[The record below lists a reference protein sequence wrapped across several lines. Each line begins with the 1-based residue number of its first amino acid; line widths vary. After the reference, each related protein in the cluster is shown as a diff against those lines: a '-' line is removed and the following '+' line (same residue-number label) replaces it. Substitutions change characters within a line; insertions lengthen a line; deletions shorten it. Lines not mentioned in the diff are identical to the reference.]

1 MTLYIDASAFV
12 KRYAKDEVHHEECL
26 QTMDAHELWVSSR
39 LTSIEAPRGIAR
51 ASHSSA
57 AALSEFDADALE
69 LAYIDI
75 DQGVVAVARAIAL
88 ETGIKT
94 LDAIHIASAKQ
105 LPVDDLEFLTYD
117 DRQANAAQSLGLT
130 LAR

>member
-12 KRYAKDEVHHEECL
+12 KRYARHEAHHDECL
-26 QTMDAHELWVSSR
+26 RTMDDHDLWVTSR
-39 LTSIEAPRGIAR
+39 ITSIEAPRGIAR
-51 ASHSSA
+51 ASSSDP
-57 AALSEFDADALE
+57 AALAEYDADAID

-75 DQGVVAVARAIAL
+75 DHGVVAVARAIAL
-88 ETGIKT
+88 DTGIKT

-105 LPVDDLEFLTYD
+105 LPVDELEFLTYD
-117 DRQANAAQSLGLT
+117 DRQAAAAESLGLR